1 MKGYYKLQ
9 IRHGETEKNHVDE
22 VIADNRITS
31 HIDYAGPGF
40 EKLNHGDVLLIHK
53 GSYPHCLVEV
63 VHKITDPEEI
73 NGVDFGINYRIKV
86 LSYFK
91 DLDDS
96 LSFKE
101 KNRQIGFNGTL
112 TPLYNNT
119 DTLSFIK
126 QWLSYVHHTEKMKSS
141 IELLKY
147 KKQIILQG
155 PPGTGK
161 TKLAKEIADTILNTG
176 KEGVTPK
183 SLIEKFFKDE
193 NEQTADNA
201 GYEKKLQEFQKAF
214 PKDQFQ
220 NMELDDYCIG
230 KGNRTN
236 FCWWLE
242 RGLERYGK
250 FTPGQSGNYVI
261 YYGRSEEDYVVKKSD
276 ERIYTLFPKLMNVLD
291 KLINNKDI
299 ETALQL
305 YGESFVLKVLNSYYP
320 EEFFPING
328 KKALENAVKILG
340 RDYKGK
346 SAVEL
351 NGILREEFIKL
362 KSKFNSKAT
371 PLDFMAFLFKT
382 FSLNQDGVIMRNSEA
397 EIIKREPTIIQ
408 FHPSYTYEDFVRGI
422 IADATDKGI
431 AYKVENKV
439 LASLAKEANENPYSD
454 YVLIIDEIN
463 RANLSSVLGE
473 LIYALEYRGE
483 AVNSVY
489 ALKNESDDNHE
500 LIIPPNL
507 YIIGTMNTADR
518 SVGHIDYAIRRRFAF
533 VNIPPRDLQDDDKI
547 YFNTTGFNII
557 SALFNKDNVS
567 REFEIESVKIGHSYF
582 IVKKSDAPDEIRR
595 DELFRMKM
603 EYEVKP
609 ILLEYE
615 RDGILIGEYENKP
628 IKEFITE
635 HL

>member
-1 MKGYYKLQ
+1 MK
-9 IRHGETEKNHVDE
+9 N
-22 VIADNRITS
+22 
-31 HIDYAGPGF
+31 
-40 EKLNHGDVLLIHK
+40 
-53 GSYPHCLVEV
+53 
-63 VHKITDPEEI
+63 
-73 NGVDFGINYRIKV
+73 
-86 LSYFK
+86 
-91 DLDDS
+91 
-96 LSFKE
+96 
-101 KNRQIGFNGTL
+101 
-112 TPLYNNT
+112 
-119 DTLSFIK
+119 
-126 QWLSYVHHTEKMKSS
+126 S

>member
-126 QWLSYVHHTEKMKSS
+126 QWLSYIHHTEKMKNS